1 MKKVLAALSLSLLAL
16 SSAHAGTIAGL
27 YNTGAG
33 SSFTTDDNYQLKV
46 ISGSTVLPGD
56 HPYISGNGS
65 IRGEWLPNSG
75 ASKWITP
82 MPLGSASLDPDVIG
96 IYSYTLRFNV
106 SDAQLAGARFTGRM
120 AADNLVSAYLNG
132 HLIGTGTGFSSW
144 SNFAANS
151 GFVSG
156 INTVQF
162 LVINE
167 AGGGNPSGLRAEFL
181 SSITA
186 VPEPETYAM
195 LLGGLALVGCAAR
208 RRKQA

>member
-16 SSAHAGTIAGL
+16 SSAHADTIAGL

-33 SSFTTDDNYQLKV
+33 TSLSTDSNYQLKV
-46 ISGSTVLPGD
+46 ISGSTILPGD
-56 HPYISGNGS
+56 HPYISGSGS
-65 IRGEWLPNSG
+65 IRGEWLPNSST
-75 ASKWITP
+75 SKWITP
-82 MPLGSASLDPDVIG
+82 LQAGTASLDPDAIG
-96 IYSYTLRFNV
+96 IYSYTLHFNLT
-106 SDAQLAGARFTGRM
+106 DAQLVGARFNGRM

-132 HLIGTGTGFSSW
+132 HLLGSSVGFNAW
-144 SNFAANS
+144 SNFAATG

-156 INTVQF
+156 MNTVQF

-167 AGGGNPSGLRAEFL
+167 AGAGNPRGLRAEFL

-208 RRKQA
+208 RRKPA